1 MAHAVSGSAYSA
13 KGGNLKF
20 ADVVRERFRGP
31 AFGQD
36 FTTWLDEVLL
46 GFETANISESSQV
59 THLVAFLESPN
70 REIAVAYL
78 KKWKEEN
85 PQPEP
90 AARAADRESA
100 MRDYHRAQWQA
111 LVAHLKTQSTVV
123 GTRPE
128 MRLEHDWKDMK
139 QLPGES
145 VAMYNYRLQQL
156 VTKMTEMP
164 TADRPTERSIYTTF
178 VSGLK
183 PRLRATVQV
192 QCSHFDYDAA
202 VSKAELLEET
212 IRQTEEDE
220 YELSESPPPR
230 PLRRE
235 RAEARD
241 ELGFKFGGRY
251 QDTYADERQWGGG
264 KRFRPNQPRGNG
276 RPTYATPKVE
286 SNRELQ
292 LLRQG
297 ARGRGLGQARSR
309 PQAVFQTA
317 PGKANAGRENHYG
330 PTSGAKRKAG
340 EPGCRHEI
348 CFPFLKDG
356 RCRFGDECE
365 RVHVPT
371 LDARQD
377 VRRHVKT
384 SIDEPMR
391 QAARDWLKNR
401 DTSRPPNNK
410 PSGPMTTVAATQNRE
425 YHDFTAGARATN
437 RCMMVEPASS
447 ATREKV
453 TVDFTKQSFDERD
466 VDEGEIAVTTDHDEP
481 EGSVLC
487 MLVQPPDPTFAEVV
501 SAGRPRLMRMLRKKI
516 THSAGIVTRHMC

>member
-1 MAHAVSGSAYSA
+1 MRPYAFVGY
-13 KGGNLKF
+13 NF
-20 ADVVRERFRGP
+20 ERIRLYL
-31 AFGQD
+31 D
-36 FTTWLDEVLL
+36 THFT
-46 GFETANISESSQV
+46 
-59 THLVAFLESPN
+59 
-70 REIAVAYL
+70 R
-78 KKWKEEN
+78 
-85 PQPEP
+85 
-90 AARAADRESA
+90 
-100 MRDYHRAQWQA
+100 
-111 LVAHLKTQSTVV
+111 
-123 GTRPE
+123 
-128 MRLEHDWKDMK
+128 WKDMK

-410 PSGPMTTVAATQNRE
+410 PSGPMTTVATQAVCA
-425 YHDFTAGARATN
+425 DARPP
-437 RCMMVEPASS
+437 RSLEPAWICSPS
-447 ATREKV
+447 LHAR
-453 TVDFTKQSFDERD
+453 DKQLYSLQRRRLHDL
-466 VDEGEIAVTTDHDEP
+466 EGRRQQR
-481 EGSVLC
+481 LR
-487 MLVQPPDPTFAEVV
+487 LL
-501 SAGRPRLMRMLRKKI
+501 AGP
-516 THSAGIVTRHMC
+516 G